1 MGSLRSPP
9 DKDVKT
15 WKTSEYCIPAN
26 TYMLADAAMPAERQK
41 CTNENM
47 AEGLALRVR
56 VATFLRNKYV
66 SITYK
71 ADIFCQNC
79 PDFFYFIVLDIFLTL
94 TID

>member
-15 WKTSEYCIPAN
+15 WKTSEYSNPAN
-26 TYMLADAAMPAERQK
+26 TYMPAYAAMPDERQK
-41 CTNENM
+41 CTNEDM
-47 AEGLALRVR
+47 AERIALRVR

-71 ADIFCQNC
+71 ADIICQNC